1 MAKAYTLLL
10 LTVCLLMLPVSS
22 QAQQSPAGLDA
33 LAGHEASNGTVSIS
47 LDEAIQIAMVNNYMI
62 RRGLLDIENANA
74 QIREAWGAVY
84 PQVNASAQYTRN
96 IRIPNPFAGSD
107 AGGIFQAFGALEWLA
122 FNEGRRTDG
131 DPSTAP
137 IPFDDFLER
146 QAQGYRDAGLTP
158 PGFDSDNPFAIEN
171 EFLFGL
177 NVTQALYNG
186 AAFAAIRGAE
196 QLRLINLEQV
206 ERDRQV
212 ITDQITEAFYGALLA
227 REQYQVLALSVER
240 LQTTVDETRRAVQAG
255 VLSRVDRLSAEV
267 ELVNLETDLIQLENQ
282 VVLASKNLSLILGIP
297 VSTNLELRGS
307 LIFDESMAIIVP
319 DVEESYLL
327 AIQRRP
333 DVSQVDNLIQLL
345 DVQRN
350 ITRSQFFPTINAF
363 ANYAYIG
370 QVPDNR
376 QLVRQ
381 IQGQDFQYEAS
392 NRSFFDTAYWNPAFN
407 VGISL
412 NWNIFN
418 GFQTQSRVQQAT
430 IARRQAEIDREML
443 RNAVFLEIEAAVRNL
458 DNAYRR
464 IMSQQRNIER
474 AELNYEIAAQRLR
487 EGLGTALEERQA
499 SSLLD
504 QSRLNHLAAI
514 FDYKVALSKY
524 NTAVGLSLDT
534 APAAP

>member
-1 MAKAYTLLL
+1 MAKAFLLSLLITGLLL
-10 LTVCLLMLPVSS
+10 PVGSLK
-22 QAQQSPAGLDA
+22 AQQSQPGQVQA
-33 LAGHEASNGTVSIS
+33 ENGTVSLS

-96 IRIPNPFAGSD
+96 IQIPNPFAGSD

-131 DPSTAP
+131 DPGTEP

-171 EFLFGL
+171 EFQFGV

-186 AAFAAIRGAE
+186 SAFAAIRGAE
-196 QLRLINLEQV
+196 QLRQINLDQV

-212 ITDQITEAFYGALLA
+212 ITDQITEAFYTALLA
-227 REQYQVLALSVER
+227 REQYQVLELSVQR
-240 LQTTVDETRRAVQAG
+240 LQQTVEETRRAVQAG

-267 ELVNLETDLIQLENQ
+267 ELVNLETDLIQVENQ
-282 VVLASKNLSLILGIP
+282 VALAVKNLSLILGIP

-307 LIFDESMAIIVP
+307 LVFDESMVQLVP

-333 DVSQVDNLIQLL
+333 DVSQVDNLIDLL
-345 DVQRN
+345 GVQRN
-350 ITRSQFFPTINAF
+350 ITRSQYFPVVNAF

-370 QVPDNR
+370 QVPDSR
-376 QLVRQ
+376 QLVTRV
-381 IQGQDFQYEAS
+381 QGQDFQFEARD
-392 NRSFFDTAYWNPAFN
+392 RSFFDSGYWNPAFN
-407 VGISL
+407 VGISMS
-412 NWNIFN
+412 WNLFN
-418 GFQTQSRVQQAT
+418 GFQTRARVQQAT
-430 IARRQAEIDREML
+430 IAKRQAEIDREML
-443 RNAVFLEIEAAVRNL
+443 RNAVYLEIEAAVRNL

-464 IMSQQRNIER
+464 IMSQKRNIER

-504 QSRLNHLAAI
+504 QSRLNYLAAI
-514 FDYKVALSKY
+514 FDFNVALSKY
-524 NTAVGLSLDT
+524 NTAVGLTRD
-534 APAAP
+534 AASVNP

>member
-1 MAKAYTLLL
+1 MARAYTLIFLISGLL
-10 LTVCLLMLPVSS
+10 LLPDLLP
-22 QAQQSPAGLDA
+22 AQQTSAA
-33 LAGHEASNGTVSIS
+33 VSATTSVSEASADSVSIT

-62 RRGLLDIENANA
+62 RRGLLDIDNANA

-84 PQVNASAQYTRN
+84 PQINASAQYTRN
-96 IRIPNPFAGSD
+96 IEIPNPFAGSD
-107 AGGIFQAFGALEWLA
+107 AGGIFEAFGALEWLA

-131 DPSTAP
+131 DPGTSP
-137 IPFDDFLER
+137 IPFDEFLER

-171 EFLFGL
+171 EFQFGINL
-177 NVTQALYNG
+177 TQALYNG

-196 QLRLINLEQV
+196 QLRKINLEQV
-206 ERDRQV
+206 ERDRQI

-227 REQYQVLALSVER
+227 REQYQVLDLSVER
-240 LQTTVDETRRAVQAG
+240 LQKTVDETRRAVQSG

-282 VVLASKNLSLILGIP
+282 VELAVKNLNLILGIP
-297 VSTNLELRGS
+297 VSTNLILDGS
-307 LIFDESMAIIVP
+307 LIFDESMATLVP
-319 DVEESYLL
+319 DVEESYQI
-327 AIQRRP
+327 AMQRRP
-333 DVSQVDNLIQLL
+333 DVSQVDNLIELL

-350 ITRSQFFPTINAF
+350 ISRSQYFPTVNAF

-376 QLVRQ
+376 QLVTQ
-381 IQGQDFQYEAS
+381 VQGQDFQFESS
-392 NRSFFDTAYWNPAFN
+392 NRSFFDSAYWNPAFN

-430 IARRQAEIDREML
+430 IERRQAQIDREML
-443 RNAVFLEIEAAVRNL
+443 RNAVYLEIEAAVRNL
-458 DNAYRR
+458 ENAYRR
-464 IMSQQRNIER
+464 IMSQQRNIEQ
-474 AELNYEIAAQRLR
+474 AELNYEIASQRLR

-514 FDYKVALSKY
+514 FDYKVALSQY
-524 NTAVGLSLDT
+524 NTAVGLT
-534 APAAP
+534 Q